1 MENNNKYALI
11 LGCSGGFGRA
21 TALELA
27 GLGYNIFG
35 VHLDFGSNKKNAE
48 ELHEQIKKM
57 GVKVMFFNLN
67 AADEKNRDDVIEK
80 IKNALADE
88 PDSYINV
95 LIHSLAF
102 GSIGPLIAP
111 VEADQLQKKNLEM
124 TLHVMAHSLLYWSQ
138 DLIHNKLIREGS
150 KIITLTSAGSSR
162 AMKNYGAVSV
172 AKAALESYVRQL
184 AVELAPYKITV
195 NALSPGVTNTQAVKH
210 IPGYE
215 SMLEASKRINP
226 NQRNTLPEDV
236 SKAISLFIN
245 DKSYWITG
253 QIIAVDGGESIVN
266 SFE

>member
-1 MENNNKYALI
+1 MNNNKYVLI

-27 GLGYNIFG
+27 SAGYNIFG

-48 ELHEQIKKM
+48 ELLEQIKNM
-57 GVKVMFFNLN
+57 GVDATFFNLN
-67 AADEKNRDDVIEK
+67 AADENNRKTVIDS
-80 IKNALADE
+80 IKSKLENK
-88 PDSYINV
+88 PGTFINV

-102 GSIGPLIAP
+102 GSIGPLISPNAQ
-111 VEADQLQKKNLEM
+111 EQLQQKNLEM

-138 DLIHNKLIREGS
+138 DLIHNGLIHNGS
-150 KIITLTSAGSSR
+150 RILALTSAGSSR

-172 AKAALESYVRQL
+172 AKAALEAYVRQL
-184 AVELAPYKITV
+184 SVELAPYKITV
-195 NALSPGVTNTQAVKH
+195 NALSPGVTNTQAIKH
-210 IPGYE
+210 IPGFE
-215 SMLEASKRINP
+215 SMLNASKKVNP
-226 NQRNTLPEDV
+226 NQRNTMPEDV
-236 SKAISLFIN
+236 AKAISMIID